1 MDFETLANK
10 FHKHA
15 ADIGATK
22 DKTAKYRAL
31 SYERVANKIQN
42 ELNGETSVTK
52 EMIDKIDISD
62 YMKSKAADFLTG
74 NSHKSKSAKSPS
86 KSLKS
91 SRTGK
96 SKSPSKS
103 LKSSSKSQSK
113 PKSPIT
119 GKSKST
125 RTDKSSKPVD
135 KEQLLKELS
144 GFMGLGKEKSK
155 VLIDAGIKNINQL
168 HMKKY
173 KELLPE
179 ETKLFIDLK
188 PIREIPRADITAI
201 ESQILESANDIGR
214 AIIVGSYRREKQTSR
229 DIDVMLV
236 SDDEDAIEKYLSK
249 LQTKLP
255 NSIYPYSKG
264 YDKLSLIVVMPNK
277 VITNANQSNASKP
290 LKTRQIDEPKNDK
303 VYKLDVFRTLPEDEI
318 PMLLYS
324 TGSKEHN
331 ILMRGKAKKLGYL
344 LNQKGLYKN
353 GKKIENLNTEQD
365 YFNILEIE
373 YKEPKNRV

>member
-1 MDFETLANK
+1 
-10 FHKHA
+10 
-15 ADIGATK
+15 
-22 DKTAKYRAL
+22 
-31 SYERVANKIQN
+31 
-42 ELNGETSVTK
+42 
-52 EMIDKIDISD
+52 
-62 YMKSKAADFLTG
+62 
-74 NSHKSKSAKSPS
+74 
-86 KSLKS
+86 
-91 SRTGK
+91 
-96 SKSPSKS
+96 
-103 LKSSSKSQSK
+103 
-113 PKSPIT
+113 
-119 GKSKST
+119 
-125 RTDKSSKPVD
+125 
-135 KEQLLKELS
+135 
-144 GFMGLGKEKSK
+144 MGLGKEKSK

-201 ESQILESANDIGR
+201 ESQILDSASDIGK

-236 SDDEDAIEKYLSK
+236 SDDEDAIEKYLGK

-264 YDKLSLIVVMPNK
+264 YDKLSLIVVMPNEI
-277 VITNANQSNASKP
+277 ITNINQFNSSKS
-290 LKTRQIDEPKNDK
+290 LKNKQIDESKNDK

-365 YFNILEIE
+365 YFDILEIE

>member
-42 ELNGETSVTK
+42 ELTGETSVTK

-62 YMKSKAADFLTG
+62 YMKSKAVEFLTG
-74 NSHKSKSAKSPS
+74 DS
-86 KSLKS
+86 KS

-103 LKSSSKSQSK
+103 LKSSR
-113 PKSPIT
+113 T
-119 GKSKST
+119 GKSKL
-125 RTDKSSKPVD
+125 SKPVD

-201 ESQILESANDIGR
+201 ESQILDSASDIGK

-236 SDDEDAIEKYLSK
+236 SDDEDAIEKYLGK

-264 YDKLSLIVVMPNK
+264 YDKLSLIVVMPNEI
-277 VITNANQSNASKP
+277 ITNINQFNSSKS
-290 LKTRQIDEPKNDK
+290 LKNKQIDESKNDK

-365 YFNILEIE
+365 YFDILEIE

>member
-10 FHKHA
+10 FHEHA

-62 YMKSKAADFLTG
+62 YMKSKAAEFLTG
-74 NSHKSKSAKSPS
+74 NSHKSKSAKSHKTDKS
-86 KSLKS
+86 KSSKA
-91 SRTGK
+91 GK
-96 SKSPSKS
+96 SKSPKTSKS
-103 LKSSSKSQSK
+103 PKAGKSPSKSI
-113 PKSPIT
+113 KSP
-119 GKSKST
+119 
-125 RTDKSSKPVD
+125 KPVD

-173 KELLPE
+173 KKLLPE

-236 SDDEDAIEKYLSK
+236 SDEEDAIEKYLGK
-249 LQTKLP
+249 LQAKLP

-277 VITNANQSNASKP
+277 VITNVNQSNASKP
-290 LKTRQIDEPKNDK
+290 LKTRQSDESKNDK

-353 GKKIENLNTEQD
+353 GKKIENLDTEQD
-365 YFNILEIE
+365 YFDILEIE